1 MNRRYFLMGSV
12 AAAGAARA
20 SSRASANDTI
30 RVAVAGLRSR
40 GRDHINAFA
49 KLAGV
54 EIAALCEVDDS
65 ITAERL
71 KDMEKLNL
79 KPPAT
84 FRDIRKVLEDKSID
98 AVSIASPNHW
108 HTLMAIWAMQAGKD
122 VFCEKPGSHNI
133 FESQQIVAAAAK
145 YNRIVQHG
153 SQTRSAPSIQEAF
166 KQIREGLLG
175 EVYMTRGLCYKPRV
189 SIGKTPV
196 EPVPA
201 GVDYDL
207 WTGPAPKR
215 EFTRNRFHYNWHW
228 FWDTGN
234 GDFGNQGIH
243 EVDICRWGL
252 GVTYPKKISA
262 TGGKLMF
269 DDDQETPN
277 LLTVNYEFDVDGKK
291 KIMVFEVRHWYTND
305 EGGSKIGNLFYG
317 EKGYMVVD
325 GYTKA
330 STFMG
335 QKGEPGPNWSG
346 GGDHYDNFFQ
356 AMRSRKVTDLNCP
369 IDEGVISCNL
379 MHLGNIAYR
388 LGRTLTFDQKTMTV
402 VDDKEANRLFTRQYR
417 KPFVVPDKV

>member
-1 MNRRYFLMGSV
+1 MNRRYFLMGS

-20 SSRASANDTI
+20 RALASANDTI
-30 RVAVAGLRSR
+30 RVACVGLRGR
-40 GRDHINAFA
+40 GRDHINALA
-49 KLAGV
+49 KLPGI
-54 EIAALCEVDDS
+54 EIAALCDVDDS

-71 KDMEKLNL
+71 KDIQKLGF

-84 FRDIRKVLEDKSID
+84 FRDLRKALEDKSID
-98 AVSIASPNHW
+98 AVTIASPNHW
-108 HTLMAIWAMQAGKD
+108 HTLQAIWSMQAGKD
-122 VFCEKPGSHNI
+122 VYCEKPGSHNI
-133 FESQQIVAAAAK
+133 FESQQIVAAAHK
-145 YNRIVQHG
+145 YSRIVQHG
-153 SQTRSAPSIQEAF
+153 SQTRSSPSIQEAF
-166 KQIREGLLG
+166 KQMRAGLLG
-175 EVYMTRGLCYKPRV
+175 DVYMVRGLCYKPRA

-262 TGGKLMF
+262 TGAKVMF

-277 LLTVNYEFDVDGKK
+277 YLTVNYEFEVDGKK
-291 KIMVFEVRHWYTND
+291 KIMVFEVRHWYTNS
-305 EGGSKIGNLFYG
+305 EAGSKVGNIFYG
-317 EKGYMVVD
+317 SKGYMAID
-325 GYTKA
+325 WYEKA
-330 STFMG
+330 ATFLG
-335 QKGEPGPNWSG
+335 EKEEPGPSWAG
-346 GGDHYDNFFQ
+346 GGNHYANFFQ
-356 AMRSRKVTDLNCP
+356 AVRSRKVSDLNCP
-369 IDEGVISCNL
+369 IDEAAISCNL

-388 LGRTLTFDQKTMTV
+388 VGRTLVFDDKTMTV
-402 VDDKEANRLFTRQYR
+402 VDDKEANRMFTRQYR
-417 KPFVVPDKV
+417 KPYIVPEKV